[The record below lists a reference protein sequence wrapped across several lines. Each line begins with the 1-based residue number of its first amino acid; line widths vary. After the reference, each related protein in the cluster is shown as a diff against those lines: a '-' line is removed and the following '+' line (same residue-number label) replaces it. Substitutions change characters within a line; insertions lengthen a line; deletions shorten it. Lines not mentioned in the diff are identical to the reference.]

1 MLFITSSYLIHLNI
15 STYFRSIQFPFFFF
29 LSKMGLFMKSVP
41 VLIFLL
47 AFVNC
52 VAADTR
58 YIGPTI
64 GGIVALVSKK
74 KFFSICK
81 I

>member
-1 MLFITSSYLIHLNI
+1 
-15 STYFRSIQFPFFFF
+15 
-29 LSKMGLFMKSVP
+29 MKSVP